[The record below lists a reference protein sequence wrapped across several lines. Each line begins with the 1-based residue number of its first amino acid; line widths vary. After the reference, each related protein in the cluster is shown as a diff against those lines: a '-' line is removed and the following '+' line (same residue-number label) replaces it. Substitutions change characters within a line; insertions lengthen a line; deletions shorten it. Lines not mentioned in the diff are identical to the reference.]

1 MRCYDIMKRYLIII
15 SCYNQTYRNAW
26 KKLMYVGRW
35 RTSKYLQQIVI
46 FNKSN
51 DIQRPI
57 AAILNCFLQQQTLIL
72 IPYWFKCN
80 NSQGHVLFLRYN
92 FFWGSQYLTC
102 STAHRPCDW
111 LSFFSISCLALQ
123 RVARSF
129 SIVEL
134 THVHKFNI
142 HARIHTRE
150 STLGGKKRKTQRAE
164 R

>member
-1 MRCYDIMKRYLIII
+1 MH
-15 SCYNQTYRNAW
+15 
-26 KKLMYVGRW
+26 VGRW
-35 RTSKYLQQIVI
+35 RTSKRLQQIVI

-80 NSQGHVLFLRYN
+80 NSQGHVLLLRYN

-102 STAHRPCDW
+102 STHRPCDW
-111 LSFFSISCLALQ
+111 LSFFSISYLALQ